1 MTVLK
6 QSTGMV
12 MMVLVARLA
21 GEEGPHDAIIKQ
33 HGEVE
38 SPQGRI
44 R

>member
-21 GEEGPHDAIIKQ
+21 GEEGAYS
-33 HGEVE
+33 GEVE
-38 SPQGRI
+38 Q
-44 R
+44 